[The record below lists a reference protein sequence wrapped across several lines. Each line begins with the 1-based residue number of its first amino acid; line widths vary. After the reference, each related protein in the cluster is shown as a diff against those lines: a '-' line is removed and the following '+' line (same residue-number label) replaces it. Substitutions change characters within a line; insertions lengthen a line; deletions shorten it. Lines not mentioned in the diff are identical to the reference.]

1 MPDDKL
7 ETYIPPTEQIRER
20 LSNAVCE
27 AALLRQ
33 LLRVATKR
41 DRSPVV
47 QRRKGVSHAR

>member
-1 MPDDKL
+1 MTDDKL
-7 ETYIPPTEQIRER
+7 ETCIPPTEVIRER

-27 AALLRQ
+27 AAILRQ

-47 QRRKGVSHAR
+47 QRRKGVANAR